1 MEQDLAFIREQ
12 RNQLEENGYQKF
24 MDDNGFDE
32 EFLKQEW
39 ITQNLYIQLRNDVT
53 SEVKISEEECQ
64 AYYEENKDVF
74 KHPAGKK
81 FFIYW

>member
-32 EFLKQEW
+32 EFLKQE
-39 ITQNLYIQLRNDVT
+39 
-53 SEVKISEEECQ
+53 
-64 AYYEENKDVF
+64 
-74 KHPAGKK
+74 
-81 FFIYW
+81 